1 MTRTCSVIAAA
12 LVASALQVSA
22 QQPIPNAPKIAAR
35 AGAAKAA
42 APRLL
47 PGTKPGVFT
56 TIQGNALTSTNG
68 SLPDTV
74 VRLRD
79 ARFGRIVDT
88 QYTDKAGL
96 FAFKV
101 VDPGTYVIEIMSAS
115 GDSTVLAAS
124 QLINVNAGEAVSAIV
139 KLPFR
144 IPPFAGVLGH
154 SASQATAVTTSAATS
169 GLLAT
174 VITATDEP
182 VSP

>member
-1 MTRTCSVIAAA
+1 MIRTSSVIA
-12 LVASALQVSA
+12 VAVVAMALQVSA
-22 QQPIPNAPKIAAR
+22 QQPIPSPPVLSASGVARTATPK
-35 AGAAKAA
+35 
-42 APRLL
+42 LL
-47 PGTKPGVFT
+47 PGTKAVFS

-68 SLPDTV
+68 SLPDSV

-101 VDPGTYVIEIMSAS
+101 VDPGAYVIEIISATNEAS
-115 GDSTVLAAS
+115 VLAAS
-124 QLINVNAGEAVSAIV
+124 QLIHINAGEAVSAVV

-154 SASQATAVTTSAATS
+154 NAAQAVAVTSSAATS
-169 GLLAT
+169 GVLAT
-174 VITATDEP
+174 VITAQTEP

>member
-1 MTRTCSVIAAA
+1 MKRTGFAIATA
-12 LVASALQVSA
+12 LVAAALQVSA
-22 QQPIPNAPKIAAR
+22 QQPIPHTPAIAAR
-35 AGAAKAA
+35 GGTRVA

-47 PGTKPGVFT
+47 SGMKPGLLT
-56 TIQGNALTSTNG
+56 TIQGNALNSSNG
-68 SLPDTV
+68 SLPDSV

-101 VDPGTYVIEIMSAS
+101 VDPGSYVIEIMATANE
-115 GDSTVLAAS
+115 STVLAAS
-124 QLINVNAGEAVSAIV
+124 QLINVNAGEAVSAVV

-154 SASQATAVTTSAATS
+154 SAPQAVAVTTSAATS
-169 GLLAT
+169 GILAT
-174 VITATDEP
+174 VISAQDEP